1 MRVSPGPRAN
11 LSEAS
16 KAPVFR
22 RSGDRDSRA
31 LVRSRLGRGPKRRA
45 WNSTEFSS
53 RWAQADAFRYKCRQ
67 FSREMRLY
75 YRPCARLPRVT
86 GPRRVACWRPAA
98 TASCEPHL
106 YQGHYVAK
114 NEIMRYKFLFT
125 GLNGPPQGPR
135 AGRRRRSMGRP
146 PNGARK
152 TEEHHRAAPGAVM
165 RFRVSAPQD
174 EVVGSYFLL
183 ESLVTY

>member
-1 MRVSPGPRAN
+1 LA
-11 LSEAS
+11 
-16 KAPVFR
+16 
-22 RSGDRDSRA
+22 
-31 LVRSRLGRGPKRRA
+31 RSRLGRGPKRRA

>member
-1 MRVSPGPRAN
+1 MEFDGIQLEVGSSRRFSIQIPSIFARNAIVLSTLRTVAAGDRASPG
-11 LSEAS
+11 
-16 KAPVFR
+16 
-22 RSGDRDSRA
+22 
-31 LVRSRLGRGPKRRA
+31 RLLA
-45 WNSTEFSS
+45 
-53 RWAQADAFRYKCRQ
+53 
-67 FSREMRLY
+67 
-75 YRPCARLPRVT
+75 
-86 GPRRVACWRPAA
+86 PAA